1 MNTPDFILCP
11 KLGFFAVGNSR
22 SFWNGKQTVACCQW
36 VILHGQE
43 TTITTNFHN
52 YFIKN
57 KQTNKNHQDIDRMWE
72 VCVCSCVPKPI
83 AHSHM
88 ITSPL
93 PPFLSLSTVSLSHTH
108 TRMHACAH
116 AHFIVVYSLTH
127 SQLHTPQPT
136 AIATSACALFE
147 PNTFSFQ
154 YSMRYNRVPSLQNI
168 SVRIVAS
175 SFWH

>member
-57 KQTNKNHQDIDRMWE
+57 KQKSSGYWQD
-72 VCVCSCVPKPI
+72 VGGLCVFLCTK
-83 AHSHM
+83 
-88 ITSPL
+88 TYSPQPHDHL
-93 PPFLSLSTVSLSHTH
+93 PPPSLSLPLNSLSLSHTH
-108 TRMHACAH
+108 THARVCTRTLYSSILSH
-116 AHFIVVYSLTH
+116 SLTVTH
-127 SQLHTPQPT
+127 ST
-136 AIATSACALFE
+136 AHCHCHFCMC
-147 PNTFSFQ
+147 TFWAQHIF
-154 YSMRYNRVPSLQNI
+154 I
-168 SVRIVAS
+168 SI
-175 SFWH
+175 